1 MRQALREA
9 RNNRPY
15 TLRERRY
22 IDYAEPEF
30 NDNENVEDHIVS
42 RPNIPTERRNTASS
56 SSFIPPPPA
65 TETVMVNSVVDNIAR
80 ETVMVNSVVENIQRE
95 TVMVNSLLDNI
106 PRHCKGRRSR
116 TAKKTSKTEQKRQNS
131 EVGQTSTIEI
141 DPPLHEGSSQ
151 GQGCSVER
159 VSSIPEATSSS
170 KKTILSL
177 LIDRKHIQEDEQ
189 VFYKHD
195 DRNEGS
201 AAAMG
206 LRGRITRGGILCS
219 CCQKEMS
226 VWAFERHA
234 NSDHRKPY
242 ERIYILQTQ
251 ENLQDCLIA
260 VWLHSTERERREEFC
275 FLPKEKQQDDPCSI
289 CANGGDI
296 FHCEHCPS
304 AFHASC
310 MNMERAPRRD
320 WSCPYC
326 VCKYCSLRVY
336 GKQRQLITCLQCDKN
351 FHWQCLKEFSK
362 DPVDISGDLLY
373 CSQSC
378 KEIYDEL
385 ERSIAVNS
393 EFENYTWSIIRPQTT
408 LAMTRYFECNAKVLV
423 AFSLMNECFQTITDR
438 HTGINV
444 VQNVLYSC
452 RSPDLTRV
460 NFGRFHIFI
469 LEKDDAIECA
479 ASIRIHGREV
489 AEMPF
494 IATEGTCRRQG
505 ICRNLMI
512 VIESFLC
519 ALKVQKLVIQ
529 SVPDT
534 SDMWKHKFG
543 FKELAG
549 KFEKELASYNI
560 LTLPHASKLYKD
572 LGGNPN

>member
-1 MRQALREA
+1 MLMLVYEYGSPPNSVTDILAQRINMGRTRQQLKEEG
-9 RNNRPY
+9 NNRPY
-15 TLRERRY
+15 TLRERKY

-30 NDNENVEDHIVS
+30 NDNENVEDHIIS
-42 RPNIPTERRNTASS
+42 RPNIPTKRRNTASS
-56 SSFIPPPPA
+56 SSFIPPPTT
-65 TETVMVNSVVDNIAR
+65 TETVMVNSVVDNNARDIVMLNSVVDNIAR
-80 ETVMVNSVVENIQRE
+80 ETVLVNSVV
-95 TVMVNSLLDNI
+95 DNI

-116 TAKKTSKTEQKRQNS
+116 TAKKTTTTEPKRQNG

-151 GQGCSVER
+151 GQ
-159 VSSIPEATSSS
+159 
-170 KKTILSL
+170 
-177 LIDRKHIQEDEQ
+177 DRKHIQKDEQ

-201 AAAMG
+201 AAATG
-206 LRGRITRGGILCS
+206 LRGRITRGGILYS
-219 CCQKEMS
+219 CCQKEIS

-234 NSDHRKPY
+234 NS
-242 ERIYILQTQ
+242 
-251 ENLQDCLIA
+251 ENAGQ
-260 VWLHSTERERREEFC
+260 EFC
-275 FLPKEKQQDDPCSI
+275 FFPKEKQEDDPCSI

-296 FHCEHCPS
+296 FRCEHCPS

-310 MNMERAPRRD
+310 LNIERAPRRD
-320 WSCPYC
+320 WSCPC
-326 VCKYCSLRVY
+326 CFCKYCSLTVY

-362 DPVDISGDLLY
+362 DHVDVSGDVLY

-385 ERSIAVNS
+385 ERSIAVSN
-393 EFENYTWSIIRPQTT
+393 EFANYTWSIIRPQTT
-408 LAMTRYFECNAKVLV
+408 LAMTRYFECNAKVPV
-423 AFSLMNECFQTITDR
+423 AFSLMNECFETITDR

-460 NFGRFHIFI
+460 NFIRFHILI
-469 LEKDDAIECA
+469 PEVDDAIVCA

-494 IATEGTCRRQG
+494 IATEGTRRRQG
-505 ICRNLMI
+505 FCRNLMI

-519 ALKVQKLVIQ
+519 VLKVQKLVIQ

-549 KFEKELASYNI
+549 NFEKKLASYNI
-560 LTLPHASKLYKD
+560 LTLPQASKLYKD

>member
-1 MRQALREA
+1 MGRTRQQLKEEG
-9 RNNRPY
+9 NNMPY
-15 TLRERRY
+15 TLRERKY

-30 NDNENVEDHIVS
+30 NDNENVEDHVVS
-42 RPNIPTERRNTASS
+42 RPNIPTKRRNTASS
-56 SSFIPPPPA
+56 SSFIPPPPTTTKTVMVNSVVDNNA
-65 TETVMVNSVVDNIAR
+65 RETVMVNSVVDNIAR
-80 ETVMVNSVVENIQRE
+80 ETVLVNSVV
-95 TVMVNSLLDNI
+95 DNI

-116 TAKKTSKTEQKRQNS
+116 TAKKTTTTEQKRQNN

-159 VSSIPEATSSS
+159 VSSIPKAATSSS

-201 AAAMG
+201 AAATG

-242 ERIYILQTQ
+242 EHIYALQTQ

-260 VWLHSTERERREEFC
+260 VWLHSSERERRQEFC
-275 FLPKEKQQDDPCSI
+275 FFPKEKQEDDPCSI

-296 FHCEHCPS
+296 FRCEHCPS

-310 MNMERAPRRD
+310 LNMERTPRRD

-336 GKQRQLITCLQCDKN
+336 GKQRQLITCLQCDKIFTGN
-351 FHWQCLKEFSK
+351 LK
-362 DPVDISGDLLY
+362 G
-373 CSQSC
+373 
-378 KEIYDEL
+378 
-385 ERSIAVNS
+385 SIWA
-393 EFENYTWSIIRPQTT
+393 
-408 LAMTRYFECNAKVLV
+408 
-423 AFSLMNECFQTITDR
+423 
-438 HTGINV
+438 
-444 VQNVLYSC
+444 
-452 RSPDLTRV
+452 
-460 NFGRFHIFI
+460 FHILI
-469 LEKDDAIECA
+469 LEEDDAIVCA

-494 IATEGTCRRQG
+494 IATEGTRRRQG
-505 ICRNLMI
+505 FCRNLMI

-519 ALKVQKLVIQ
+519 VLKVQKLVIQ

-549 KFEKELASYNI
+549 NFEKEHASYNI
-560 LTLPHASKLYKD
+560 LTLPHGSKLYKD